1 MKFITTSIFALILS
15 TPVVLADGCGNHG
28 KDVTMSCAVGQVW
41 NPETQQCMD
50 TNAQNLPEVC
60 SFSIGGGQAANRL
73 YTLATC
79 TCCY

>member
-50 TNAQNLPEVC
+50 TNAQSLSKAGP
-60 SFSIGGGQAANRL
+60 FATGGAQA
-73 YTLATC
+73 
-79 TCCY
+79 

>member
-50 TNAQNLPEVC
+50 TNA
-60 SFSIGGGQAANRL
+60 
-73 YTLATC
+73 
-79 TCCY
+79 